1 MSGQRVAY
9 VRVSSVDQNAAR
21 QLEVVGEC
29 DEVFTEKMSARSRA
43 DRPAL
48 AAMLR
53 HIRGGDTVVV
63 ASMDRLARSVRD
75 LEDLVADIRAEGASV
90 TFLKEQL
97 TFSPDATDPRA
108 DLWLHVLGGIAQF
121 ERAIIRER
129 QAEGIALAKKKGK
142 YDGRKRALTAQQVE
156 QARER
161 IAAGEAKAAVA
172 REFGIARSTLYAALN
187 AKGNSQ

>member
-1 MSGQRVAY
+1 MNGQRVAY
-9 VRVSSVDQNAAR
+9 VRVSTVDQNAAR
-21 QLEVVGEC
+21 QLEAVGEC
-29 DEVFTEKMSARSRA
+29 DEVFTEKMSARSRQ

-75 LEDLVADIRAEGASV
+75 LEDLVADIRAEGAAV

-142 YDGRKRALTAQQVE
+142 YDGRKRALTPEQTE

-161 IAAGEAKAAVA
+161 VGAGEAKAAIA
-172 REFGIARSTLYAALN
+172 RDFGIARSTLYAALKT
-187 AKGNSQ
+187 ADR